1 MDRYRHLRTPEN
13 FALVERLRP
22 FAGAR
27 DLTLAQVALGW
38 LMSRPEVPTVP
49 AGAMNP
55 DQLASNLGAVEWRP
69 TSGDLAELGQ
79 IADNPSPSSG
89 R

>member
-1 MDRYRHLRTPEN
+1 MDRYRHLRTPED
-13 FALVERLRP
+13 FALVECLRP

-38 LMSRPEVPTVP
+38 LMSRPQVPTVP
-49 AGAMNP
+49 AGAMNTE
-55 DQLASNLGAVEWRP
+55 QLASNLGAVEWQP
-69 TSGDLAELGQ
+69 TSGDLTELDQ
-79 IADNPSPSSG
+79 IAHSSS